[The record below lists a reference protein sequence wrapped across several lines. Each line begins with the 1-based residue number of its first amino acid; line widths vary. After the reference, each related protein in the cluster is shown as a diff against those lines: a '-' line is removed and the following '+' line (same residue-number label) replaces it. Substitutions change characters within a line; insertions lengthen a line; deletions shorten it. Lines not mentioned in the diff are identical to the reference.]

1 MTRIADLICD
11 TTSSPDAQ
19 CDLVVGGD
27 TSVRDALTMM
37 QDSGSDFIAV
47 SQGADGFDAVLSR
60 QEVLNGL
67 LSEFD
72 STEGQLVQLQSQID
86 SQYRDQLGLVQEG
99 VDSLLLHEKTVLE
112 TAVDYLTEGLVIL
125 DVDGRVKRANPCSK
139 KLLGLAVECSEIAI
153 EEEFKGLGFAELIAR
168 DEYLTGDRW
177 GEYKVKNSNGNIL
190 QIRWTHIN
198 ADSGDLIGKVVTI
211 NDVTN
216 DQADEK
222 AKTEFI
228 ASITHE
234 LRTPLTIIQNSVSN
248 ILAGVTGRVN
258 RRTRDYLDT
267 ILSDC
272 HRFGGLIS
280 DLLDVSKIENGKM
293 VVDRKAVKLSVLIR
307 DAVAKFSVEASRK
320 KIQIIERIEGSVP
333 VVYVDHDRICQVLEN
348 LVNNAIKYTREGGMV
363 VIANYE
369 RQDDVVVMVE
379 DSGIGIDPSLQEQV
393 FNKFHQIGRQAGAGY
408 KGAGLGLP
416 ICDGIIK
423 IHGGKI
429 WVESEPGLGS
439 KFFFSLP
446 KTDASLVLNRH
457 ICEVAREVD
466 KTGGEFVLLEVKFN
480 SVEDRFA
487 QEKIDEVCRQLLIES
502 NKFLTGNVDVA
513 LRVSDTEFFFVAI
526 GSHKLSQMKKEINS
540 ILLQNDIDLKMFKC
554 KIGHAIYPNDTT
566 EVIEIENLVR
576 SRAGKV
582 F

>member
-1 MTRIADLICD
+1 MRRIADLICD
-11 TTSSPDAQ
+11 TTPSPDAQ
-19 CDLVVGGD
+19 CDLVVSGD
-27 TSVRDALTMM
+27 TSVRDALTIM

-60 QEVLNGL
+60 QEVLDGL

-72 STEGQLVQLQSQID
+72 SAEGQLAQLQSQINN
-86 SQYRDQLGLVQEG
+86 QYQDQLGLVQEG
-99 VDSLLLHEKTVLE
+99 VDSLLLHEKSVLE
-112 TAVDYLTEGLVIL
+112 TAVDYLTEGLIIL
-125 DVDGRVKRANPCSK
+125 ETDGRVKRANPCSK
-139 KLLGLAVECSEIAI
+139 KLLGLTVECSEVAI
-153 EEEFKGLGFAELIAR
+153 EEELKGLGFAELIAR
-168 DEYLTGDRW
+168 NEYLTGERW

-198 ADSGDLIGKVVTI
+198 ADSGELIGKVVTI
-211 NDVTN
+211 NDITN
-216 DQADEK
+216 EQADEK

-267 ILSDC
+267 IFSDC

-293 VVDRKAVKLSVLIR
+293 VVDRKAVKLSTLIR

-320 KIQIIERIEGSVP
+320 NIEIIQRIEGSVP
-333 VVYVDHDRICQVLEN
+333 VVYVDHDRICQVVEN
-348 LVNNAIKYTREGGMV
+348 LINNAIKYTKEGGMV
-363 VIANYE
+363 VVANYE

-379 DSGIGIDPSLQEQV
+379 DSGVGIDSALQGQV

-416 ICDGIIK
+416 ICNGIIK

-446 KTDASLVLNRH
+446 KTDASLILNRH
-457 ICEVAREVD
+457 VCEVAKEVD
-466 KTGGEFVLLEVKFN
+466 KNRSEFVLLEVKFN
-480 SVEDRFA
+480 SEEDRFA
-487 QEKIDEVCRQLLIES
+487 QKKIDEVCCQLLTES
-502 NKFLTGNVDVA
+502 NKYLTGNADVA
-513 LRVSDTEFFFVAI
+513 LRVSDTELFFVAI
-526 GSHKLSQMKKEINS
+526 GSQKLSQMKKEINRV
-540 ILLQNDIDLKMFKC
+540 LLQNDIDLKIFKC
-554 KIGHAIYPNDTT
+554 KMGYAIYPNDTR

-576 SRAGKV
+576 SRTGKLC
-582 F
+582 